1 MQRPSE
7 RSFRISMDA
16 QREADA
22 AHTNCFLDSGP
33 PVIPQRQLQPR
44 GGRAGCRRRDRRQPC
59 PQTPNPAVTDAQPCP
74 APQAGLAAAVDGA
87 FRPLR
92 FPFFALVLTWAR
104 SVGCACADVGMGQD
118 KVAKEGQSGKT
129 AFSQG
134 GVNGPNK
141 LEGLVAFG
149 SLKPGEAPRS
159 RSSARRHAP
168 HPPAALGCL
177 DAAKSSLGGL
187 WLSACGVDS
196 RLAET
201 PLRQRRL
208 GRSGRRLRCAQEQPL
223 GWPSATAGYRHS
235 LCTNQCADLLTSRV
249 TVVCW
254 PWPDPDTQATAR
266 LGDGVCAAWSDAQ
279 DRRRGRRNLSVSFHG
294 PAWSDAGAY

>member
-201 PLRQRRL
+201 PLRQRSHSRL
-208 GRSGRRLRCAQEQPL
+208 AESWRSGRRLRCAQGQPL
-223 GWPSATAGYRHS
+223 GWPSATAG
-235 LCTNQCADLLTSRV
+235 L
-249 TVVCW
+249 
-254 PWPDPDTQATAR
+254 QA
-266 LGDGVCAAWSDAQ
+266 LIV
-279 DRRRGRRNLSVSFHG
+279 
-294 PAWSDAGAY
+294 Y